1 MRESNGMAED
11 EQVLSS
17 GNVGEDCMLLLLI
30 WKHFP
35 LFMRS
40 SSPFYHSRLWRVK
53 KPVFILL
60 HTSAPPEVCQSQI
73 LLRIT
78 VSERIDS
85 LSIFL
90 SYLFH
95 FPKMLTARATS
106 IPMTVREISASI
118 IMSVFAA
125 LVNGYVSVG
134 LSAVAA
140 VKATNR

>member
-1 MRESNGMAED
+1 
-11 EQVLSS
+11 VLLS
-17 GNVGEDCMLLLLI
+17 GNVSEVCVLILLI

-40 SSPFYHSRLWRVK
+40 SSPCYHSRLWRVK

-60 HTSAPPEVCQSQI
+60 KTSAPPEVCQSQM
-73 LLRIT
+73 LRRRT
-78 VSERIDS
+78 VSERIDY
-85 LSIFL
+85 LFIFQ

-106 IPMTVREISASI
+106 SPMTVREISASI
-118 IMSVFAA
+118 IMSVFAT

-140 VKATNR
+140 VKATNS